1 VFSIVEDRPL
11 RSSTVP
17 RLVDTT
23 IRLLSQEPLAGRL
36 PTAEILRV
44 AEILDGAGYACLEV
58 SGGGVFDAT
67 VRRRVE
73 SPWER
78 IRAIKARVST
88 PLGIALRGR
97 FLVGS
102 SPVSADIVSR
112 FVASAAANGI
122 EVFRLHDPLND
133 VSNLREAG
141 AAITSAGGAFHA
153 GLVYSPGR
161 TVETDALVE
170 QARKLPELG
179 ATRVIVNDPTGALV
193 PHRAQDLVGRLA
205 EASELPVGFY
215 VQGATGMG
223 LAAALAAVEAG
234 ADLVATSV
242 YPLALTLHRVSGE
255 ALAEALDGLGQPA
268 GLDTSKLWEAADL
281 IDEYIG
287 DEPVSQVAP
296 RIAVRAAE
304 YDLPAGLV
312 AALDVHL
319 RANGAADRLLEV
331 LVEVGRVRA
340 EAGWP
345 PLAAPIGQILASQ
358 ALLHVLEARRY
369 GTVIDEFRAL
379 VQGGYGETPEAVD
392 PVVERAVELLAPR
405 AALVDDPPTA
415 EDVRGRAEGLAASE
429 EELVLLAMF
438 GADAAEL
445 LRRIRERHSRETV
458 LIAEDADAERA
469 ERIRELVKIVQES
482 GVGEI
487 EIEDEGMRV
496 SVRRADEPTLA
507 GASTGA
513 SSIGAAAAD
522 DELAEVGSEN
532 GTVRVESPMVGV
544 FYRGPNPGA
553 PAFVDVGDTVVPE
566 QTLCLIEAMKLFN
579 ELKAEV
585 AGTVRAIHV
594 DNAEPVE
601 YGQLLF
607 EIDPVVAPPSV

>member
-1 VFSIVEDRPL
+1 M
-11 RSSTVP
+11 P

-23 IRLLSQEPLAGRL
+23 VRLLSQEPLAGKL
-36 PTAEILRV
+36 PTAEILHI
-44 AEILDGAGYACLEV
+44 AEILDKAGFACLEV

-73 SPWER
+73 TPWER
-78 IRAIKARVST
+78 IRAIKSRVQT

-102 SPVSADIVSR
+102 QPVSGDIVGR
-112 FVASAAANGI
+112 FVLCAAENGI

-161 TVETDALVE
+161 TGEGKALVE

-193 PHRAQDLVGRLA
+193 PHRAQELVERIK

-215 VQGATGMG
+215 VQGAAGMG
-223 LAAALAAVEAG
+223 LASSLAAVEAG
-234 ADLVATSV
+234 ADLVATTV

-255 ALAEALDGLGQPA
+255 SLAESLEGLGRAA
-268 GLDTSKLWEAADL
+268 GLNTDQLWEAADV
-281 IDEYIG
+281 IDEFIG
-287 DEPVSQVAP
+287 DEPVSPVVP

-304 YDLPAGLV
+304 YDLPTGLV

-319 RANGAADRLLEV
+319 RAHAAGDRLLDV
-331 LVEVGRVRA
+331 LEEVGRVRT
-340 EAGWP
+340 EAGSP

-369 GTVIDEFRAL
+369 GTVIDEFREL
-379 VQGGYGETPEAVD
+379 VNGGYGVTPQPVD
-392 PVVERAVELLAPR
+392 ATVARAVSLLAP
-405 AALVDDPPTA
+405 APAHADPPTA
-415 EDVRGRAEGLAASE
+415 EDVRERVEGLATSE
-429 EELVLLAMF
+429 EELVLIAMF
-438 GADAAEL
+438 GSEAEEL
-445 LRRIRERHSRETV
+445 LRTIRARHSREAV
-458 LIAEDADAERA
+458 LIAEDEDAERG

-496 SVRRADEPTLA
+496 SVRRADEPA
-507 GASTGA
+507 AAATGVIA
-513 SSIGAAAAD
+513 PTAVEEDDLGAAAPAGAPPAD
-522 DELAEVGSEN
+522 
-532 GTVRVESPMVGV
+532 GTVRVESPRV
-544 FYRGPNPGA
+544 FYRAPSPGA
-553 PAFVDVGDTVVPE
+553 PAFVDVGDTVMPN
-566 QTLCLIEAMKLFN
+566 QTLCVLEAMKLFN
-579 ELKAEV
+579 ELKSEV
-585 AGTVRAIHV
+585 AGVVVRIHAE
-594 DNAEPVE
+594 NAQPVE

-607 EIDPVVAPPSV
+607 EIEPVVAPPAV